1 MGRETSQVPAETRAR
16 DKFSLAPAR
25 ASFQV
30 PVLAARV
37 SRFLRAA
44 PAPCPLVRC
53 RASRSLPK
61 SAVSVQSQSTHLPLT
76 DHPSWSLSGHFS
88 YSNIKKQGG
97 RSTRP
102 ETERLFC
109 IHLFFLSLFLFC
121 FTSLRSCLR
130 PSADSCSK
138 RPSTTT
144 NFLRLLLL
152 QLRHGR
158 DKSLLATPRTPPL
171 DWDLDLDLTAPPPPP
186 PPRAVLRQNSTS
198 PPHPGPFSRPHTTSK
213 KEKKTPWRRSR
224 RC

>member
-97 RSTRP
+97 RSTHP
-102 ETERLFC
+102 ETERRFC
-109 IHLFFLSLFLFC
+109 IS
-121 FTSLRSCLR
+121 SSCLSSSFVLRVYDPAYAHR
-130 PSADSCSK
+130 PI
-138 RPSTTT
+138 
-144 NFLRLLLL
+144 
-152 QLRHGR
+152 
-158 DKSLLATPRTPPL
+158 LA
-171 DWDLDLDLTAPPPPP
+171 ANG
-186 PPRAVLRQNSTS
+186 PPRRLIFCGSCCCNCDTAETRAC
-198 PPHPGPFSRPHTTSK
+198 SRPRARP
-213 KEKKTPWRRSR
+213 PWIGIWIWI
-224 RC
+224 